1 MTIKLLTTPTCIP
14 CKVLA
19 KRLDDFGIE
28 YIKLNALEHPEYN
41 VKSTPHIIVE
51 KDGEILKNE
60 HVKSI
65 PEMISYLKTL

>member
-19 KRLDDFGIE
+19 KRLDDFGIK
-28 YIKLNALEHPEYN
+28 YTKLNALEHPEYN
-41 VKSTPHIIVE
+41 VRSTPHIIVE

-60 HVKSI
+60 HVRSI